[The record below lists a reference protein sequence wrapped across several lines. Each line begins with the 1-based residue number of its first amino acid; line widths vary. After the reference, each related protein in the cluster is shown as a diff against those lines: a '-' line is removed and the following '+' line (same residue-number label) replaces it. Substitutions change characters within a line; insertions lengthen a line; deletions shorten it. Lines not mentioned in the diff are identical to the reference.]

1 MKQYLALC
9 QRIIDQGTWIENERT
24 GKRCLTVINAD
35 LEYDVGNN
43 QFPMITT
50 RKSFYKSA
58 IAEFLGYIRGY
69 DNAADFRA
77 LGTKTWDANAN
88 LNDAWLNNQHR
99 KGEDDMG
106 RVYGVQG
113 RAWAKPDGTTLDQLK
128 KIVDNLK
135 NGIDDRAEILT
146 FYNPGEFDMGCL
158 RPCMHTHTFSLLG
171 DTLHLTS
178 YQRSCD
184 VPLGLNFNQV
194 QVFAFLALMA
204 QITGKKAGKAYHKI
218 VNAHIY
224 EDQLTL
230 MQDVQLKRDPFPSPQ
245 LKINPKITSL
255 EDLETWVTMDDFEVV
270 GYQCHEAIKYP
281 FSV

>member
-1 MKQYLALC
+1 MKQYLDLC
-9 QRIIDQGTWIENERT
+9 QRLIDEGQWVENERT

-35 LEYDVGNN
+35 MVYDVENN
-43 QFPMITT
+43 QLPLLTT
-50 RKSFYKSA
+50 RKSFWKSA
-58 IAEFLGYIRGY
+58 IAELLGYLRGY

-88 LNDAWLNNQHR
+88 ENSAWLANAHR

-113 RAWAKPDGTTLDQLK
+113 RGWKKPDGGSVDQLRK
-128 KIVDNLK
+128 LVDNLSR
-135 NGIDDRAEILT
+135 GIDDRGEILS
-146 FYNPGEFDMGCL
+146 FYNPGEFHMGCL

-171 DTLHLTS
+171 DTLYLTS

-184 VPLGLNFNQV
+184 VPLGLVFNQV
-194 QVFAFLALMA
+194 QVFAFLKIMA
-204 QITGKKAGKAYHKI
+204 QITGHKPGLAYHKI

-224 EDQLTL
+224 EDQIAL
-230 MQDVQLKRDPFPSPQ
+230 MRDVQLKRQPYPLPE
-245 LKINPKITSL
+245 LHINPDIKTL
-255 EDLETWVTMDDFEVV
+255 EDLETWVTMDDFEVK
-270 GYQCHEAIKYP
+270 GYQYHDPIQYP